1 MCEIFHQKKKK
12 KKSGKQNSSKCN
24 SLQNC
29 LTVTNILTLKV
40 KHFGF
45 PCRYAISFQAINVYG
60 TKSEFGIDNFS
71 MSPQCFGLG
80 VPKEAIDNWRINMT
94 DTELCKYYGKLFF
107 NSLFSSNRSM
117 LAFSKAFA
125 KKNRYF
131 HCQKLTQLL
140 LGSAGGAAFALQL
153 VELRHN
159 FETEFN

>member
-1 MCEIFHQKKKK
+1 
-12 KKSGKQNSSKCN
+12 
-24 SLQNC
+24 
-29 LTVTNILTLKV
+29 
-40 KHFGF
+40 
-45 PCRYAISFQAINVYG
+45 
-60 TKSEFGIDNFS
+60 

-107 NSLFSSNRSM
+107 NSFFFRQIGPCSGISSNVC
-117 LAFSKAFA
+117 

-131 HCQKLTQLL
+131 HCQKFTKLKLL

-153 VELRHN
+153 VELRHD